1 MSLAVGTLDYVTHS
15 GAHILVTDLHTL
27 SNSSLLS
34 VDTIPVTPLTDG
46 LFHRLPNPQV
56 SRVPALSPT
65 TMDKVQN
72 TSLLLHFFI
81 YSGTED

>member
-15 GAHILVTDLHTL
+15 GAHIHMTDLHTL

-34 VDTIPVTPLTDG
+34 IATIPVTTLTAG
-46 LFHRLPNPQV
+46 LFHLLSNPQV

-65 TMDKVQN
+65 TTDKVQN
-72 TSLLLHFFI
+72 TSLHLHFFI
-81 YSGTED
+81 YNGTED